1 MTERALETALRARAS
16 AQTTGLPV
24 RWPGDDAPVG
34 DHIEFRPVRYGRSDP
49 TIAGGKIESRG
60 ALNLQIVMQRGTGVA
75 ARANGHADTLAALF
89 PFPER
94 ISFPGGCIL
103 ITKPAD
109 IREGFLNRDTHW
121 CVPVIVDYLASY

>member
-1 MTERALETALRARAS
+1 MSERTIETALRARVDTQA
-16 AQTTGLPV
+16 TGLPV
-24 RWPGDDAPVG
+24 RWPGDDAPEG
-34 DHIEFRPVRYGRSDP
+34 DHIEFRQIRYGRTDP

-75 ARANGHADTLAALF
+75 ARANGHADTLVALF
-89 PFPER
+89 PFPKR
-94 ISFPGGCIL
+94 LPFLGGCIL

-109 IREGFLNRDTHW
+109 IRAGFLSRDTNW